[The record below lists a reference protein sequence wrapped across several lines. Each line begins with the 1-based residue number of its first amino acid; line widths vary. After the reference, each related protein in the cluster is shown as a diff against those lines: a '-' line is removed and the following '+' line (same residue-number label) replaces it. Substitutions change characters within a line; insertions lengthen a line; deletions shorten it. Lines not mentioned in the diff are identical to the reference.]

1 MDFLKKYKSLISYSL
16 LVGLLLLFY
25 LPGVLGKFAYHNDLR
40 VFEYD
45 ASLGQKHIEYYWL
58 IIIGRYVGAVLLNF
72 QFSFINQVSDFSI
85 MRGLSLA
92 TLIICAV
99 SSLYLFNQ
107 ISKKKLLSLVAL
119 IVGLT
124 TTSFQVNL
132 LWASNWV
139 PGTLTLVLAILAY
152 SIFNKFYHKS
162 QYTAF
167 ALGCVLMI
175 VGMYMYP
182 PTMTFFLVFAFI
194 NYLENKDTKQLLL
207 TIAALGLSMVL
218 YYAIHRLSLYYVIRH
233 NYSVLYNAL
242 LSTRYNME
250 YSIFD
255 SKITDKLVVLGKL
268 IWNSLNLSY
277 LYAAES
283 KLFSL
288 QIWFKALFFGVILLD
303 AIKNLRSKDFQALL
317 PFGFFITICVT
328 LFIPF
333 LASKSEDVILYRAF
347 EAVQFLA
354 IYYFLFVLS
363 GLLPAKLKS
372 GAIVFFGVILFSTSY
387 VNYNN
392 AVSFYV
398 NQYKTVK
405 GQLIAQK
412 DIIAAYEVDPKEKR
426 LLKINFPVRSH
437 GFPYQSKASQ
447 NRYKLNSTDFHL
459 QQLHS
464 SVLNALIL
472 EDFPNFKIQKTRI
485 EILLKY
491 KKMSLATASCY
502 NGPCVY
508 VEGFSEL

>member
-152 SIFNKFYHKS
+152 SVFNKFYHKS

-167 ALGCVLMI
+167 ALGCALMI

-182 PTMTFFLVFAFI
+182 PTITFFLVFAFI
-194 NYLENKDTKQLLL
+194 NYLENKDTRQLLF
-207 TIAALGLSMVL
+207 TIVALGLSMVL
-218 YYAIHRLSLYYVIRH
+218 YYAIHRL
-233 NYSVLYNAL
+233 AL
-242 LSTRYNME
+242 LFFIEHQKPPYVEMYKFLLTTRYNME

-255 SKITDKLVVLGKL
+255 TNIADKIVVLGKL
-268 IWNSLNLSY
+268 VWRSLNISY
-277 LYAAES
+277 LYTAES

-328 LFIPF
+328 LFLPF

-387 VNYNN
+387 VNYNT

-398 NQYKTVK
+398 NQYKTIK
-405 GQLIAQK
+405 EQLIPQK
-412 DIIAAYEVDPKEKR
+412 DIIEAYKVDPKDRR
-426 LLKINFPVRSH
+426 LLKAILPIRPTVD
-437 GFPYQSKASQ
+437 
-447 NRYKLNSTDFHL
+447 STDFELYQIHHL
-459 QQLHS
+459 IAY
-464 SVLNALIL
+464 ALIL
-472 EDFPNFKIQKTRI
+472 EDYPNFKMTKAELEDFKWNRMKF
-485 EILLKY
+485 EIVQSKL
-491 KKMSLATASCY
+491 
-502 NGPCVY
+502 
-508 VEGFSEL
+508 